1 MTRRERLRAEMISQI
16 KRTARALLAAGG
28 PSAVSVR
35 AIAREIRV
43 TPAAIYRYHPSLHTL
58 VAAVRD
64 DILDELTARL
74 EAVRARADHP
84 ATRLHEMTRTFRHW
98 ALHNPAEF
106 WLLFD
111 HTEQVMFRSSRPPH
125 PSPRMREFIVY
136 LVADSARSGAWP
148 RIYGLIATELC
159 GHLDLSPAAADAL
172 FEQALDELS
181 PSSPAPAPPELASRR
196 AGELI

>member
-1 MTRRERLRAEMISQI
+1 MCAARRERLRAEMVGQI

-28 PSAVSVR
+28 PSAMSVR

-58 VAAVRD
+58 VAAVQD

-74 EAVRARADHP
+74 EVVRARAERP
-84 ATRLHEMTRTFRHW
+84 ATRLPDMARTLRHW
-98 ALHNPAEF
+98 ALGNPAEF
-106 WLLFD
+106 RLLFD
-111 HTEQVMFRSSRPPH
+111 HPEQDTLY
-125 PSPRMREFIVY
+125 PSPRMREFIAY
-136 LVADSARSGAWP
+136 LVADSARPGAWP
-148 RIYGLIATELC
+148 RIYGLIATELS

-181 PSSPAPAPPELASRR
+181 PLLVPAPRSP
-196 AGELI
+196 